1 MSIEYTL
8 NKGSHLLE
16 AHQYVARVQ
25 ARTADLDQ
33 VVNRIIERGST
44 VGRADVASV
53 LEDFFGAVESL
64 LLDGWNVST
73 PGANYRVSIRGIF
86 EGQGDSYDSS
96 RHQITAR
103 ASAGRRLRST
113 ISHRARLEKV
123 VAARTTPIVLE
134 YIDVDSGE
142 TNAALTPG
150 GQGRLT
156 GNLVKFDQG
165 DPAQGIFFVAA
176 DGSET
181 RVESVAWNGSA
192 KHIFLVPATLSAGEY
207 ELQVRAAWN
216 SAGDD
221 VRSGALLEKL
231 TVA

>member
-1 MSIEYTL
+1 MSIEYKL
-8 NKGSHLLE
+8 YKGSHLLE
-16 AHQYVARVQ
+16 AHQYIARVQ
-25 ARTADLDQ
+25 ARTANLDQ
-33 VVNRIIERGST
+33 VVDRIIERGST

-73 PGANYRVSIRGIF
+73 PGANYRVSVRGVF
-86 EGQGDSYDSS
+86 EGQGDSYDPS

-103 ASAGRRLRST
+103 ASAGRRLRRT
-113 ISHRARLEKV
+113 IPRHARVEKV
-123 VAARTTPIVLE
+123 VAARAIPIILE
-134 YIDVDSGE
+134 YVDVDSGE
-142 TNAALTPG
+142 TNETLTPG
-150 GQGRLT
+150 GQGRLV
-156 GNLVKFDQG
+156 GKLVKFDQD

-181 RVESVAWNGSA
+181 RVESLAWNGSH

>member
-8 NKGSHLLE
+8 SKGSNLLE
-16 AHQYVARVQ
+16 ANQYVARVQ
-25 ARTADLDQ
+25 ARTAGLDQ
-33 VVNRIIERGST
+33 VVERIIERGST

-64 LLDGWNVST
+64 LLDGWNVNT
-73 PGANYRVSIRGIF
+73 PGSNYRVTVRGIF
-86 EGQGDSYDSS
+86 EGRGDGYDPA

-103 ASAGRRLRST
+103 ASIGKRIRGTIRS
-113 ISHRARLEKV
+113 RARLEKV
-123 VAARTTPIVLE
+123 VAARAIPIVLE
-134 YIDVDSGE
+134 YVDVDSGE

-150 GQGRLT
+150 GQGRLV
-156 GNLVKFDQG
+156 GKLVKFDQD
-165 DPAQGIFFVAA
+165 DPAQGIFFVA

-181 RVESVAWNGSA
+181 RVESVAWNGSH

-221 VRSGALLEKL
+221 VRSGALLERL